1 MNTSFNT
8 IRRGRSLAL
17 AALSLAAAAL
27 ISSTAQAQ
35 TVVANAAGSDTVTA
49 SNAIPAPAATT
60 YSGSTLV
67 DEPKLD
73 FKDKFELGLK
83 DAFKN
88 AWVDVNGISYHFK
101 REPKHNERNWG
112 VGLTFP
118 LSEKTA
124 VAVGS
129 YKNSNW
135 RQTTYAWY
143 EYTPWTIGP
152 VKVGFLGGGVTGYRS
167 GNNVM
172 PAAGLLFTTRS
183 DKVGFN
189 VVCLPPVMCAASVS
203 FKVW

>member
-8 IRRGRSLAL
+8 IRRGRTLAL
-17 AALSLAAAAL
+17 AALSLAALTA
-27 ISSTAQAQ
+27 ISSPAQAQ
-35 TVVANAAGSDTVTA
+35 TVVDSPSVAPVAADSLDSAVA
-49 SNAIPAPAATT
+49 EPA
-60 YSGSTLV
+60 
-67 DEPKLD
+67 PKLD

-88 AWVDVNGISYHFK
+88 AWVDVNGVSYHFK

-112 VGLTFP
+112 LGLTFP

-124 VAVGS
+124 FAVGT